1 MVPVPQ
7 HSLPVDSSGYPGLSV
22 GPSEGLKY
30 GLDPIRLRVLCGS
43 EPDIWFL
50 GDGGDLG
57 LLLGIHILSGF
68 GNCSDK
74 FVSSGVEA
82 QELLRGWIKDHL

>member
-50 GDGGDLG
+50 GDGTDLG
-57 LLLGIHILSGF
+57 LFLGIHILSSLDYRDRKVI
-68 GNCSDK
+68 CSS
-74 FVSSGVEA
+74 V
-82 QELLRGWIKDHL
+82 